1 MNNIKQGYKQTEFGV
16 IPEDWEVKPLYDCCS
31 KITDGTHDTPKQVDF
46 GIPYITAIHVKE
58 IGIDFNNCY
67 FLPES
72 VHRIIYNR
80 CNPELDDILMVNIGA
95 GVGTTAL
102 VNVGYEFSLKNVALL
117 KPNKSHLIGSFLNY
131 WQIFS
136 KSNILQTVMTGGAQ
150 PFLSLNQI
158 GSLKIALPTITEQ
171 TAIATA
177 LSDTDELI
185 AALDKKIAKKQQM
198 KQGAMQQ
205 LLTGKKRLSGFSGEW
220 VEKKLGDDFE
230 VYAGGDVQN
239 GYYNDIYTQD
249 HKYPIYS
256 NSLIKKGLYGY
267 TSQPRYSGNS
277 ITITGRGTVGHAE
290 YRDTQFDAIVRLLVL
305 KPKSNLCCSLITEI
319 INFTVSFQTESTGVP
334 QLTAPQVYNTEI
346 YYPKSID
353 EQTAIAQI
361 LTDMD
366 NEIAQLE
373 KERDKY
379 KELKA
384 GMMQVLLTGKVRLV

>member
-1 MNNIKQGYKQTEFGV
+1 MSNIKQGYKQTDIGV

-171 TAIATA
+171 TAIATV
-177 LSDTDELI
+177 LSDTDALI
-185 AALDKKIAKKQQM
+185 ASLDKKIAKKQQI

-205 LLTGKKRLSGFSGEW
+205 LLTGKKRLPGFSGEW
-220 VEKKLGDDFE
+220 VVKSIGDTLSIRHGRDQKQVE
-230 VYAGGDVQN
+230 CVN
-239 GYYNDIYTQD
+239 G
-249 HKYPIYS
+249 KYPILGTGGIIGKTNTPLYS
-256 NSLIKKGLYGY
+256 KESVLIGRKGTIDKPYYFDTPFWTVDTLFYSEINSGYDAKYLFYIFNLIDWYLYNEA
-267 TSQPRYSGNS
+267 S
-277 ITITGRGTVGHAE
+277 
-290 YRDTQFDAIVRLLVL
+290 
-305 KPKSNLCCSLITEI
+305 
-319 INFTVSFQTESTGVP
+319 GVP
-334 QLTAPQVYNTEI
+334 SLNAKVIE
-346 YYPKSID
+346 SIKINIPNNKP

-366 NEIAQLE
+366 HEIAQLE

-384 GMMQVLLTGKVRLV
+384 GMMQVLLTGKIRLI